1 MAQVWC
7 VYDVQGDRDNSENA
21 FEVFCSDPDAPT
33 LAELQRSCPFT
44 AAGGDWRWRAKVAD
58 DVFGYCWRDV
68 RDAHEPVGAEQSGDA
83 LVVRMRVVD
92 VSPAA
97 IERRRRKPGRMPR
110 ARRAAKGYADA
121 PRAARGYDD
130 APTEAPTGGGRAMWE
145 EASRNAANGAP
156 TRAHVPPP
164 AQRAPPPKP
173 PRKPSLDMVDL
184 GEAPPP
190 PKKNAQSL
198 SQDTVQQLVREGKMR
213 WDDVDQRYV
222 AVEVVEEVRIG
233 IQAVSIGNEDLS
245 SKAPEVQ
252 QAILERRQALQ
263 DAQEEKRARLR
274 AQRSA
279 AESEADAQ
287 ITLKAQLD
295 PQLKR
300 WSEDHGKKKN
310 IRALLSGMD
319 QVMWEGSGWKPI
331 SIGDLLEPKKVKRA
345 YYKASRFV
353 HPDKLVNLSVEQRFV
368 GKRIFDALSQAYAEF
383 EESGMG

>member
-7 VYDVQGDRDNSENA
+7 VYDVQGDRDASENA

-44 AAGGDWRWRAKVAD
+44 ATGGDWRWRAKVND

-68 RDAHEPVGAEQSGDA
+68 LAPNEPVGVEQSG
-83 LVVRMRVVD
+83 VVRMRVVD
-92 VSPAA
+92 VSPQA
-97 IERRRRKPGRMPR
+97 IARRRLKPGRMPR

-121 PRAARGYDD
+121 PR
-130 APTEAPTGGGRAMWE
+130 EAPAGRALWE
-145 EASRNAANGAP
+145 EASRANG

-164 AQRAPPPKP
+164 SQRAPPPKPP

-245 SKAPEVQ
+245 KKAPEVQ

-287 ITLKAQLD
+287 IALKARLD
-295 PQLKR
+295 PQLKQ

-310 IRALLSGMD
+310 IRALLAGMD
-319 QVMWEGSGWKPI
+319 QVPCRVGIEFHVSLRRLDGVELPRHRRDVVPMTASARWRGVVESSSLVDVHAGHVG
-331 SIGDLLEPKKVKRA
+331 GERLEA
-345 YYKASRFV
+345 
-353 HPDKLVNLSVEQRFV
+353 H
-368 GKRIFDALSQAYAEF
+368 
-383 EESGMG
+383 

>member
-1 MAQVWC
+1 MAKDTTGRLHVTVKSGGKRKLSSKLWLERQLNDPYVAKARAMG
-7 VYDVQGDRDNSENA
+7 YRSRAA
-21 FEVFCSDPDAPT
+21 FKLLEI
-33 LAELQRSCPFT
+33 
-44 AAGGDWRWRAKVAD
+44 D
-58 DVFGYCWRDV
+58 DKYR
-68 RDAHEPVGAEQSGDA
+68 
-83 LVVRMRVVD
+83 LL
-92 VSPAA
+92 
-97 IERRRRKPGRMPR
+97 KPGM
-110 ARRAAKGYADA
+110 
-121 PRAARGYDD
+121 
-130 APTEAPTGGGRAMWE
+130 T
-145 EASRNAANGAP
+145 
-156 TRAHVPPP
+156 V
-164 AQRAPPPKP
+164 
-173 PRKPSLDMVDL
+173 VDL
-184 GEAPPP
+184 GAAPEP

-222 AVEVVEEVRIG
+222 AVEVVEEARIG

-310 IRALLSGMD
+310 IRALLAGMD

>member
-1 MAQVWC
+1 
-7 VYDVQGDRDNSENA
+7 
-21 FEVFCSDPDAPT
+21 
-33 LAELQRSCPFT
+33 
-44 AAGGDWRWRAKVAD
+44 
-58 DVFGYCWRDV
+58 
-68 RDAHEPVGAEQSGDA
+68 
-83 LVVRMRVVD
+83 
-92 VSPAA
+92 
-97 IERRRRKPGRMPR
+97 
-110 ARRAAKGYADA
+110 
-121 PRAARGYDD
+121 
-130 APTEAPTGGGRAMWE
+130 
-145 EASRNAANGAP
+145 
-156 TRAHVPPP
+156 
-164 AQRAPPPKP
+164 
-173 PRKPSLDMVDL
+173 MVDL
-184 GEAPPP
+184 GAAPEP

-287 ITLKAQLD
+287 ITVKARLD
-295 PQLKR
+295 PQLKQ

-310 IRALLSGMD
+310 IRALLAGMD